1 MDLSADSRFCIPA
14 SNRDALPV
22 AKRSGGEAEF
32 VRYLYVI
39 LMEIFL
45 FHCNL
50 LMRITCNIMLIF
62 WIFCFRDYQYSPW
75 CLLLSFYLFYR
86 RYLHHIS
93 VQT

>member
-39 LMEIFL
+39 LME
-45 FHCNL
+45 N
-50 LMRITCNIMLIF
+50 
-62 WIFCFRDYQYSPW
+62 
-75 CLLLSFYLFYR
+75 FYLVATY
-86 RYLHHIS
+86 
-93 VQT
+93 